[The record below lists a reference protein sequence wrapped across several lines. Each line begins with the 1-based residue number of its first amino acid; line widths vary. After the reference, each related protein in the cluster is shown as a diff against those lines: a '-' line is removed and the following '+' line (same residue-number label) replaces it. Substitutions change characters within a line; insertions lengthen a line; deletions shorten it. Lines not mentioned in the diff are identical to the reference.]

1 MTIPQQ
7 GGSARAPRP
16 GPRAEHPVLGR
27 QRQETH
33 CRPHPPHPAGVQG
46 HHQVGE
52 LLILQG
58 LQLSLLTLTNRSE
71 VDSVRGLAVFED
83 WVYWTSAAGLVQRA
97 AKLGGGAEVQEVAR
111 LPHPATILPYHP
123 LAQVSR
129 NTRLSLVDTMCD
141 WLVTA
146 ILTSDWSRCTRPA
159 PARGGVSPA
168 ATCVCPP
175 GTVPR
180 PPGACAPPPCSWRG
194 TTPPAASW
202 ATTATAAAA
211 ATRARWWRGR

>member
-1 MTIPQQ
+1 MVLSTAWWISPSTWPWTPSRTRCTGQTAAGDTLRPSPSTPSRGTGSSS
-7 GGSARAPRP
+7 GG
-16 GPRAEHPVLGR
+16 
-27 QRQETH
+27 
-33 CRPHPPHPAGVQG
+33 GVVNTTG
-46 HHQVGE
+46 
-52 LLILQG
+52 
-58 LQLSLLTLTNRSE
+58 SLLTLTNRSE

-141 WLVTA
+141 WLVTT
-146 ILTSDWSRCTRPA
+146 ILSSDWSRCTRPT

-168 ATCVCPP
+168 ATCVCPLA
-175 GTVPR
+175 TVPR
-180 PPGACAPPPCSWRG
+180 PPGACAPPPCSWRE

-202 ATTATAAAA
+202 ATTAATAAA
-211 ATRARWWRGR
+211 RARWWRGR